1 MGISPSMRRPG
12 GMIICGCIDYLGN
25 TMIRNFQTASPDR
38 YDLLK
43 VFARKNRNNQT
54 TAEICLW
61 QQLRCGTLGVKF
73 KRQHIIYDYIV
84 DFICLEKNLVIEVD
98 GAYHYTDEQMIHDAY
113 RTEEL
118 ERFGFKILRFTNEEV
133 INETE
138 SVISKIK
145 EYIIK

>member
-1 MGISPSMRRPG
+1 M
-12 GMIICGCIDYLGN
+12 
-25 TMIRNFQTASPDR
+25 
-38 YDLLK
+38 
-43 VFARKNRNNQT
+43 
-54 TAEICLW
+54 W
-61 QQLRCGTLGVKF
+61 QQLRCETLGVKF

>member
-1 MGISPSMRRPG
+1 
-12 GMIICGCIDYLGN
+12 
-25 TMIRNFQTASPDR
+25 
-38 YDLLK
+38 
-43 VFARKNRNNQT
+43 
-54 TAEICLW
+54 
-61 QQLRCGTLGVKF
+61 
-73 KRQHIIYDYIV
+73 
-84 DFICLEKNLVIEVD
+84 VD

>member
-1 MGISPSMRRPG
+1 MR
-12 GMIICGCIDYLGN
+12 CE
-25 TMIRNFQTASPDR
+25 A
-38 YDLLK
+38 
-43 VFARKNRNNQT
+43 
-54 TAEICLW
+54 
-61 QQLRCGTLGVKF
+61 LGVKF

-118 ERFGFKILRFTNEEV
+118 ERFGFKILRFANEEV

-145 EYIIK
+145 EHIIK